1 MNSGASDPTTASMP
15 TRPSAS
21 TWVLAFVVLA
31 ASLVGAWQSHVLIM
45 QHQKTRFDTE
55 VRRIESAIERRLAAY
70 VQVLRGGLGLFAA
83 SDEVTRED
91 WRRYVASLQLE
102 RLYPGFRGLSF
113 APAVSDEALE
123 DFIARARSEPLPPGL
138 TNPALLREFHLR
150 APPPPIVPVT
160 SRLHA
165 PVFYTEPLTPSNE
178 RAIGIDMLLDAGRKA
193 LLDAAAASDDAVLSP
208 RLRLLQAVGTEVG
221 FIGFLA
227 VHREEKLLGWLTA
240 TFVAENFMRG
250 LMSQAPSE
258 LKFSLY
264 DSHELKPEHL
274 LYSTAGRTADGEPRP
289 LSESARGP
297 FESYTSISLPGRQ
310 WTLHA
315 VAPPQFASVADRVAP
330 WLVALGG
337 VLATLLL
344 LAIAQAGARWRQQA
358 AVLAKAQNA
367 IESANQAKSD
377 FLANM
382 SHEIRT
388 PLNAI
393 LGTAELLGDTSLD
406 ADQRRGLDT
415 IAQSGDHLLGVIND
429 ILDFSKVEAGL
440 LELDEQVFDL
450 RRIVE
455 EALEWVAV
463 NAARKRL
470 DLACDFAPG
479 TPEMLRSDPAR
490 VRQILVNYLSNAV
503 KFTESGD
510 VSVEVSATALGADRH
525 RLKIAVRDSGIGI
538 PPDRMDRLFKTFSQL
553 DASTTRRYGGS
564 GLGLAICKR
573 LAQLLG
579 GDVAVE
585 SHPGRGSVFSFTF
598 VAATDP
604 AWTAPPQPDAGAL
617 QGKRLLV
624 VDDNDTNRRI
634 LRSSVA
640 DWGLQV
646 VDTASPLEALAMIKR
661 GEHFDL
667 AILDYLMP
675 DMDGIE
681 LAARIRQRG
690 DAHQPRLMLLS
701 SVRQRVQELPDFD
714 RVCLKPLRRAGLLD
728 ALLGMLAETAGPNGH
743 LSPTVRPA
751 SPSRPLRILLVED
764 NVFNQQV
771 GLRMLESLGYSAD
784 LAENGAVALQA
795 VQQRPYDLL
804 LMDVQMPVMDGL
816 EATRRIRQL
825 SDLRQPRIYAMS
837 ASVLDNERQACLD
850 AGMDRH
856 LAKPFRRREL
866 EEVLAEVTAASQ
878 SLEAGAGGGP
888 TNASELTWLIEQIGS
903 EGAIEVAHEIVSGA
917 EPALM
922 SLQQACDAHDSP
934 RLRSEALALKAHCE
948 LVGATSAAS
957 ACEALADA
965 CIAGQDAEL
974 TQAVQIAI
982 AAYREQVEQLEAGQG
997 ALLARQ

>member
-1 MNSGASDPTTASMP
+1 MRASIS
-15 TRPSAS
+15 TRVSAS
-21 TWVLAFVVLA
+21 TWVLAFAVLA
-31 ASLVGAWQSHVLIM
+31 ASLVGAWQSHALIA
-45 QHQKTRFDTE
+45 QHQQARFDAE

-83 SDEVTRED
+83 SDEVTRGD
-91 WRRYVASLQLE
+91 WRRYVESLQLE
-102 RLYPGFRGLSF
+102 RLYPGFRGLTF
-113 APAVSDEALE
+113 APAVSDEALA

-138 TNPALLREFHLR
+138 SDPALLREFHLR
-150 APPPPIVPVT
+150 APPPPIVPVK
-160 SRLHA
+160 SQLHA
-165 PVFYTEPLTPSNE
+165 PVFYTEPLTVSNA
-178 RAIGIDMLLDAGRKA
+178 RAIGIDMMQDAGRKA
-193 LLDAAAASDDAVLSP
+193 MLEAAAASNDAVLTP
-208 RLRLLQAVGTEVG
+208 RLRLLQAVGTQVG

-227 VHREEKLLGWLTA
+227 VRREEKLLGWLTA
-240 TFVAENFMRG
+240 TFVAEYFMRG
-250 LMSQAPSE
+250 LMNQAPSE
-258 LKFSLY
+258 LKFALY
-264 DSHELKPEHL
+264 DSHDLTPERL
-274 LYSTAGRTADGEPRP
+274 LYSTAGQAADGEPKP
-289 LSESARGP
+289 LPESARGP
-297 FESYTSISLPGRQ
+297 FESYSTISLPGRQ

-315 VAPPQFASVADRVAP
+315 VAPPQFASIADRVAP

-337 VLATLLL
+337 VLASLLL
-344 LAIAQAGARWRQQA
+344 LVIAQAGARWRQQA

-415 IAQSGDHLLGVIND
+415 ITQSGDHLLSVIND

-450 RRIVE
+450 RRTVE

-479 TPEMLRSDPAR
+479 TPEMLHSDPAR

-503 KFTESGD
+503 KFTDSGD
-510 VSVEVSATALGADRH
+510 VSVEVSSTALGPHQH
-525 RLKIAVRDSGIGI
+525 RLRIAVRDSGIGI
-538 PPDRMDRLFKTFSQL
+538 APDRMDRLFKTFSQI
-553 DASTTRRYGGS
+553 DASTTRRYGGT

-598 VAATDP
+598 VAGTDP
-604 AWTAPPQPDAGAL
+604 AWTAPPQADSGAL

-634 LRSSVA
+634 LRSSA
-640 DWGLQV
+640 AEWGMQV
-646 VDTASPLEALAMIKR
+646 VDTASPREALAMLQR

-675 DMDGIE
+675 DIDGIE
-681 LAARIRQRG
+681 LAARIRQLDSSR
-690 DAHQPRLMLLS
+690 QPRLMLLS
-701 SVRQRVQELPDFD
+701 SVRQRAQDLPDFD

-728 ALLGMLAETAGPNGH
+728 ALLDMLAGAAGAAGH
-743 LSPTVRPA
+743 LSPTVRA
-751 SPSRPLRILLVED
+751 SSPVLPLRILLVED
-764 NVFNQQV
+764 NVLNQQV

-784 LAENGAVALQA
+784 LAENGAAALQA

-825 SDLRQPRIYAMS
+825 PGLRQPRIYAMS

-866 EEVLAEVTAASQ
+866 EEVLAQVETASQ
-878 SLEAGAGGGP
+878 PLLEAGAEQGSAK
-888 TNASELTWLIEQIGS
+888 ASALTWLIDQIGS
-903 EGAIEVAHEIVSGA
+903 EGAADVVDEIVSGA
-917 EPALM
+917 EPALA
-922 SLQQACDAHDSP
+922 SLQQACDAHDMP
-934 RLRSEALALKAHCE
+934 RLRGEALALKAHCE
-948 LVGATSAAS
+948 LIGAASTAS
-957 ACEALADA
+957 ACEAVADA
-965 CIAGQDAEL
+965 CIAGQPDEL
-974 TQAVQIAI
+974 TRAVQIAT
-982 AAYREQVEQLEAGQG
+982 AAYREQVEQLEATQG
-997 ALLARQ
+997 ATRVRQ

>member
-1 MNSGASDPTTASMP
+1 MNSSASEPMTASLSV
-15 TRPSAS
+15 RASAS
-21 TWVLAFVVLA
+21 TWVMAVGVLA
-31 ASLVGAWQSHVLIM
+31 ASLTGAWQSHDLIAE
-45 QHQKTRFDTE
+45 HQKTRFDAE
-55 VRRIESAIERRLAAY
+55 VRRIESAIERRLTAY

-91 WRRYVASLQLE
+91 WRRYVESLQLE

-113 APAVSDEALE
+113 APAVSEEALG
-123 DFIARARSEPLPPGL
+123 DFIARARSEPLPSRL
-138 TNPALLREFHLR
+138 SNPALLREFHLR
-150 APPPPIVPVT
+150 APPPPIVPVQ
-160 SRLHA
+160 SELHA
-165 PVFYTEPLTPSNE
+165 PVFFTEPLTPSNE
-178 RAIGIDMLLDAGRKA
+178 RAIGIDMMQDAGRKA
-193 LLDAAAASDDAVLSP
+193 MLETAAASDDAVLTP
-208 RLRLLQAVGTEVG
+208 RLRLLQAVDTRVG

-227 VHREEKLLGWLTA
+227 VRREEKLLGWLTA

-250 LMSQAPSE
+250 LMNQAPSE
-258 LKFSLY
+258 LKFALY
-264 DSHELKPEHL
+264 DSSDLSPEHL
-274 LYSTAGRTADGEPRP
+274 LYSTAGQTADGEPRP

-297 FESYTSISLPGRQ
+297 FESYTTIRLPGRD

-315 VAPPQFASVADRVAP
+315 IAPAQFASIADRVAP

-337 VLATLLL
+337 VLASLLL
-344 LAIAQAGARWRQQA
+344 LVIAHTGARWRRQA
-358 AVLAKAQNA
+358 AVLAQAQTA

-393 LGTAELLGDTSLD
+393 LGTAELLGDTRLD
-406 ADQRRGLDT
+406 TDQRRGLET
-415 IAQSGDHLLGVIND
+415 ITQSGDHLLSVIND

-440 LELDEQVFDL
+440 LELDEQRFDL

-479 TPEMLRSDPAR
+479 TPEVLHSDPAR

-503 KFTESGD
+503 KFTDSGD
-510 VSVEVSATALGADRH
+510 VSVEVSATALDAHRH
-525 RLKIAVRDSGIGI
+525 RVNIAVRDSGIGI
-538 PPDRMDRLFKTFSQL
+538 APDRMDRLFKTFSQI

-604 AWTAPPQPDAGAL
+604 AWTAPPQADSGAL

-634 LRSSVA
+634 LRSSA
-640 DWGLQV
+640 AEWGMQV
-646 VDTASPLEALAMIKR
+646 VDTAAPHEALSMIER
-661 GEHFDL
+661 GEPFDL
-667 AILDYLMP
+667 AVLDYLMP

-681 LAARIRQRG
+681 LGARIRRHG
-690 DAHQPRLMLLS
+690 DSRSPRLMLLS
-701 SVRQRVQELPDFD
+701 SVRQRAQDLPDFD
-714 RVCLKPLRRAGLLD
+714 RVCLKPLRRADLLD
-728 ALLGMLAETAGPNGH
+728 AFLDMLADTANAE
-743 LSPTVRPA
+743 RPA
-751 SPSRPLRILLVED
+751 SLAPRPSSPPRPLRILLVED
-764 NVFNQQV
+764 NVLNQQV
-771 GLRMLESLGYSAD
+771 GLRMLASLGCTAD
-784 LAENGAVALQA
+784 LAENGEVAVRA
-795 VQQRPYDLL
+795 VQARPYDLL

-825 SDLRQPRIYAMS
+825 PGLPQPRIYAMS

-866 EEVLAEVTAASQ
+866 EDALAEVAAS
-878 SLEAGAGGGP
+878 SAAAPTEASGADPGM
-888 TNASELTWLIEQIGS
+888 ASALTRLIDQIGH
-903 EGAIEVAHEIVSGA
+903 EGMNEVLEEIISGA
-917 EPALM
+917 DAALA
-922 SLQQACDAHDSP
+922 SLQQACEVHDTA
-934 RLRSEALALKAHCE
+934 RLRRESLALKAHGE
-948 LVGATSAAS
+948 MIGATTVSM
-957 ACEALADA
+957 ACEQLARACAAGDA
-965 CIAGQDAEL
+965 DEL
-974 TQAVQIAI
+974 AKTVQIAT
-982 AAYREQVEQLEAGQG
+982 AAYREQVERLKAM
-997 ALLARQ
+997 R